1 MSNTNGQ
8 VSFVKSMN
16 GILSFN
22 TGSGTIISGN
32 TVSTGVVAC
41 TELDCPQINVDKIE
55 SYTVGANVSLYTEL
69 VGGSIHIGNA
79 ATQITVDAPI
89 TIGTED
95 VSVLNASTINAST
108 INTNT
113 INSFDTALPSY
124 LFPNALTDVS
134 IADGLTSGILS
145 MGSLLQYGEIKIGGH
160 NNFGGSINI
169 GREML
174 NGTIRIAS
182 NCVNTS
188 IYFGH
193 DGNSGTVN
201 FNTNTTLNLGPYS
214 KTLNIGTNQFNA
226 TDRINIGNGLTG
238 SAGMNIQSKGTINI
252 GLSATAIQIGNFM
265 LFGGVGINIG
275 NSAVLT
281 NINGSTLNVGSN
293 ATTLNVGTA
302 QTIVGSSVNIG
313 TNTMT
318 TNLKGVVI
326 NLGTDTGIANTINLG
341 NSSTTLIVVGT
352 NSGSGNITLRTLGA
366 LSLGNSA
373 SIIELGTGTSIANT
387 ITIGNASS
395 TVNILGSASITG
407 NTYTATAVGST
418 VNLFNNITTGSLNM
432 ATGITNGNILIGN
445 HNAIGATGSLTLRA
459 KNSVEIGSAAASIY
473 LGIGSPSINIG
484 NSIVGG
490 TPIIDIGTAA
500 FSTININGKF
510 GKAITPTYGY
520 TAFVGTP
527 AGCIGNFFAPSS
539 AITAN
544 FTLVS
549 GTNKVGGIFAN
560 IPIGVWMLYW
570 NCAVFSPTTTASL
583 TSITLMMGTTSGG
596 ADLFSGVVDVGNVPV
611 GITKTYLITQIYSN
625 IAATTDLYFSITAV
639 FGGTLSLL
647 PLYAVKDCKV
657 LRIA

>member
-22 TGSGTIISGN
+22 TGSGTIISGD

-41 TELDCPQINVDKIE
+41 DELDCPQINVDKIE
-55 SYTVGANVSLYTEL
+55 SYTVGANVFLYSEL
-69 VGGSIHIGNA
+69 VGGSIHIGNY
-79 ATQITVDAPI
+79 ATQISVDAPI
-89 TIGTED
+89 TIGTEN
-95 VSVLNASTINAST
+95 VTTLNASTINTSI

-113 INSFDTALPSY
+113 INSFNTALPSY

-134 IADGLTSGILS
+134 IADGLTTGIIS
-145 MGSLLQYGEIKIGGH
+145 MGSLLQYGDINIGGS
-160 NNFGGSINI
+160 NQFGGSINI

-174 NGTIRIAS
+174 NGIIRIAAS
-182 NCVNTS
+182 CTNTS
-188 IYFGH
+188 IYFGN

-214 KTLNIGTNQFNA
+214 KTLNIGTNQFNV
-226 TDRINIGNGLTG
+226 TDRINIGNNLTG
-238 SAGMNIQSKGTINI
+238 SAGMNINSKGTINM
-252 GLSATAIQIGNFM
+252 GLNASAIQIGNTM
-265 LFGGVGINIG
+265 LGTGVGINIG

-302 QTIVGSSVNIG
+302 MTTGSINIG
-313 TNTMT
+313 TSITSGNIIIGNHDTLGGT
-318 TNLKGVVI
+318 GDLTLRTLDTLNLGNLASIVNMGTSVPSINIGTAVAGASTI
-326 NLGTDTGIANTINLG
+326 NLGTTAFSTINL
-341 NSSTTLIVVGT
+341 N
-352 NSGSGNITLRTLGA
+352 GA
-366 LSLGNSA
+366 
-373 SIIELGTGTSIANT
+373 
-387 ITIGNASS
+387 
-395 TVNILGSASITG
+395 ITG

-445 HNAIGATGSLTLRA
+445 HNAVGATGSLTLRA

-484 NSIVGG
+484 NFIVGG
-490 TPIIDIGTAA
+490 TPIIDIGTTA

-510 GKAITPTYGY
+510 GKAITPSYTY

-549 GTNKVGGIFAN
+549 GANKVGGIFAN
-560 IPIGVWMLYW
+560 LPIGVWMLYW
-570 NCAVFSPTTTASL
+570 NCVVYCPTTVANL
-583 TSITLMMGTTSGG
+583 TTITLMMGTTSGG
-596 ADLFSGVVDVGNVPV
+596 ADLFSGVVDIGNVAV

-639 FGGTLSLL
+639 FSGTLTLL
-647 PLYAVKDCKV
+647 PLYAIKDCKV

>member
-41 TELDCPQINVDKIE
+41 TELDCPQINVDDIE
-55 SYTVGANVSLYTEL
+55 SYTAGANVFLYKDL

-79 ATQITVDAPI
+79 ATQIIVDAPI

-95 VSVLNASTINAST
+95 VSVLNASTINASI

-145 MGSLLQYGEIKIGGH
+145 IGSLLQVGELNIGGS
-160 NNFGGSINI
+160 NQFGGSINI

-174 NGTIRIAS
+174 NGIIRIAAS
-182 NCVNTS
+182 CINTS
-188 IYFGH
+188 IYFGN

-214 KTLNIGTNQFNA
+214 KTINIGTNQFNA

-252 GLSATAIQIGNFM
+252 GLNATAIQIGNFM

-293 ATTLNVGTA
+293 ATTINMGTA
-302 QTIVGSSVNIG
+302 QTTVGSSVNIG

-318 TNLKGVVI
+318 TNLKGVAI
-326 NLGTDTGIANTINLG
+326 NLGTDPL
-341 NSSTTLIVVGT
+341 V
-352 NSGSGNITLRTLGA
+352 
-366 LSLGNSA
+366 
-373 SIIELGTGTSIANT
+373 ANT
-387 ITIGNASS
+387 ITIGNSSS
-395 TVNILGSASITG
+395 TVNINGSASITG

-445 HNAIGATGSLTLRA
+445 HNAIGATGNLTLRA

-490 TPIIDIGTAA
+490 TPTIDIGTTA
-500 FSTININGKF
+500 FSTININGNF
-510 GKAITPTYGY
+510 GKAIKPTYGY

-647 PLYAVKDCKV
+647 PLYSVKDCKV